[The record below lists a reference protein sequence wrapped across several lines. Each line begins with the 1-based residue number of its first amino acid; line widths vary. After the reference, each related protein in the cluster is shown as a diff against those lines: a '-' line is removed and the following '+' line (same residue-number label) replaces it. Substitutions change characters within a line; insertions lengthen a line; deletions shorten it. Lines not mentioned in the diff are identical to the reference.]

1 MEGLI
6 QVRKN
11 LTGLEGGVNLMQKA
25 SRFVALLLVT
35 GIFLMGLYM
44 TGCTKHPSTEQL
56 SKLDEQKKA
65 ALAAE
70 EQLGKLQREKAD
82 LENQLGKKKVALEDA
97 KKEKALVQ
105 QRLEGK

>member
-1 MEGLI
+1 M
-6 QVRKN
+6 R
-11 LTGLEGGVNLMQKA
+11 KA
-25 SRFVALLLVT
+25 SKYVALLLVT
-35 GIFLMGLYM
+35 GIFFMGLM
-44 TGCTKHPSTEQL
+44 TGCTKHPNQEQL
-56 SKLDEQKKA
+56 AKLEEQKKA

-82 LENQLGKKKVALEDA
+82 LENQLSKKKMVLEEA